1 MRVYVGASEAHGTRA
16 QDPCHPGTVA
26 VVAGCAYYGCMA
38 TRRAESAST
47 TATPHDD
54 VRDRIVQVLDAIRPG
69 VKSDG
74 GDLELVEITDDYR
87 VRIRMLGACIGCPSS
102 MITLKM
108 GVERNLKL
116 YVPEVASVEA
126 VE

>member
-1 MRVYVGASEAHGTRA
+1 MTRRKGDVEA
-16 QDPCHPGTVA
+16 TVA
-26 VVAGCAYYGCMA
+26 PE
-38 TRRAESAST
+38 T
-47 TATPHDD
+47 D
-54 VRDRIVQVLDAIRPG
+54 VRERVVQVLDAIRPA

-74 GDLELVEITDDYR
+74 GDLELVEITEDNR

-126 VE
+126 VP

>member
-1 MRVYVGASEAHGTRA
+1 
-16 QDPCHPGTVA
+16 
-26 VVAGCAYYGCMA
+26 MA
-38 TRRAESAST
+38 TRRSESTLANPAST
-47 TATPHDD
+47 DAAAD
-54 VRDRIVQVLDAIRPG
+54 VRERVERVLEAIRPA

-87 VRIRMLGACIGCPSS
+87 VRIRMLGACVGCPSS

-116 YVPEVASVEA
+116 YVPEVAGVEA
-126 VE
+126 VQ

>member
-1 MRVYVGASEAHGTRA
+1 
-16 QDPCHPGTVA
+16 
-26 VVAGCAYYGCMA
+26 MA
-38 TRRAESAST
+38 TRRSETPGAPTT
-47 TATPHDD
+47 TAHDAD
-54 VRDRIVQVLDAIRPG
+54 LRDRVVQVLDAIRPA

-74 GDLELVEITDDYR
+74 GDLELVEITDDRR

-116 YVPEVASVEA
+116 YVPEVSSVEA
-126 VE
+126 VP